1 MANTFY
7 PKGKTKILTAK
18 IDFET
23 ATIKAALVKNT
34 YAFDAGHE
42 FLSALSGHVIDA
54 QELTGKTVVDGA
66 FDANDVSF
74 PALAAG
80 NTVRAVVLY
89 KDTGVAGTSALIGYL
104 DDIPGLPAQTS
115 GGDIKITWS
124 NGADKVL
131 AI

>member
-18 IDFET
+18 IDFES

-34 YAFDAGHE
+34 YAYDAAHE
-42 FLSALSGHVIDA
+42 FLSDLGANVIDA
-54 QELTGKTVVDGA
+54 QELTSKSVVDGVL
-66 FDANDVSF
+66 DAADVNF
-74 PALAAG
+74 VALAAG
-80 NTVRAVVLY
+80 NTARAVVLY
-89 KDTGVAGTSALIGYL
+89 KDTGVAGTSALIGYI
-104 DDIPGLPAQTS
+104 DDLPGLPVQTS
-115 GGDIKITWS
+115 GGDIKIAWS

>member
-18 IDFET
+18 IDFG
-23 ATIKAALVKNT
+23 ADTIKAALVKNT
-34 YAFDAGHE
+34 YAYNAAHE
-42 FLSALSGHVIDA
+42 FLTDLGTNVIDSQA
-54 QELTGKTVVDGA
+54 LDTKTVVDGV
-66 FDANDVSF
+66 FDAADVNF
-74 PALAAG
+74 PTLAAG
-80 NTVRAVVLY
+80 STARAIVLY

-104 DDIPGLPAQTS
+104 DDVPGLPAATS
-115 GGDIKITWS
+115 GGDIKIAWS

>member
-42 FLSALSGHVIDA
+42 LS
-54 QELTGKTVVDGA
+54 
-66 FDANDVSF
+66 
-74 PALAAG
+74 
-80 NTVRAVVLY
+80 
-89 KDTGVAGTSALIGYL
+89 LIH
-104 DDIPGLPAQTS
+104 I
-115 GGDIKITWS
+115 
-124 NGADKVL
+124 
-131 AI
+131 

>member
-42 FLSALSGHVIDA
+42 FLSALGAHVIDA

-80 NTVRAVVLY
+80 NTARAVVLY

-104 DDIPGLPAQTS
+104 DDVPGLPAQTS
-115 GGDIKITWS
+115 GGELKITW
-124 NGADKVL
+124 NDQADKIL

>member
-18 IDFET
+18 IDL
-23 ATIKAALVKNT
+23 AGDTIKAAVVKNT
-34 YAFDAGHE
+34 YNYSAAHE
-42 FLSALSGHVIDA
+42 FLSDLGASVIDA
-54 QELTGKTVVDGA
+54 QELTGKSVVDGV
-66 FDANDVSF
+66 FDAEDVTF

-80 NTVRAVVLY
+80 NTARAIVLF
-89 KDTGVAGTSALIGYL
+89 KDTGVAGTSALIGYI
-104 DDIPGLPAQTS
+104 DDVPGLPANTS
-115 GGDIKITWS
+115 GGDIKTTWS

>member
-18 IDFET
+18 IDFES
-23 ATIKAALVKNT
+23 ATIKAALLKNT
-34 YAFDAGHE
+34 YSYSAAHE
-42 FLSALSGHVIDA
+42 FVSDLGANIIDA
-54 QELTGKTVVDGA
+54 QELITKTVADGV
-66 FDANDVSF
+66 FDAADVTF
-74 PALAAG
+74 PALASG
-80 NTVRAVVLY
+80 NTARAIVLY

-115 GGDIKITWS
+115 GGDLKIAWS
-124 NGADKVL
+124 NGADKIL